1 MAKSSFATPSPQGLL
16 RPQQTVEISGDL
28 EDRDCS
34 SHYSMDGSQYL
45 VHGFDVTTYVAVW
58 LATGGTPTGC
68 KKVVPAARLRSQ
80 LGTVEHW
87 GR

>member
-1 MAKSSFATPSPQGLL
+1 MAKSSFATPSPQSLL
-16 RPQQTVEISGDL
+16 RPQQTVEISGNP

-34 SHYSMDGSQYL
+34 SHYSMYGSQYL

-68 KKVVPAARLRSQ
+68 VVPAARLRSQ

-87 GR
+87 GK